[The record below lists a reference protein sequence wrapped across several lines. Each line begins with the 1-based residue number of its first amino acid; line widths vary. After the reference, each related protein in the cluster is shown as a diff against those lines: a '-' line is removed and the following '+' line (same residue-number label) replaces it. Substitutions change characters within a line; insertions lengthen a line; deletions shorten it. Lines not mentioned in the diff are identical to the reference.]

1 MRGTGRSRKGP
12 SLSDMDSI
20 AAGASAPLAPAGA
33 VTPGRGKVLAWG
45 LWDWGSAA
53 FNAVATTFVFTRY
66 ITSDS
71 FGSNA
76 STSAALGFALGAA
89 GLFVALTAPVTGQRT
104 DASAR
109 RKLWLAVNTAI
120 VVVMLVLMAFVQPD
134 PAFFWFGIA
143 LLAIGT
149 VFYELASVNYNAMLS
164 QVSTPRNV
172 GKVSGFGWSM
182 GYFGGIVLLV
192 ILLILFI
199 PPFGILGLDSATGVR
214 VAMAAAGVWF
224 LLSALPVLFAVP
236 ENRPDGDPVK
246 VGIAASYRKLFSDIG
261 RLWREARHT
270 VYFLIASAV
279 FRDGLTGVFTFG
291 GVLAA
296 GTFGFSASEV
306 IIFGIAANIV
316 AGIATVSSGAL
327 DDRFGAKPLIVVS
340 LVGLIICGTA
350 VFFLHGGG
358 QTMFWIFGLLL
369 CLFVGPAQSAS
380 RTFLARVIP
389 PGREGEVFGLY
400 ATTGRAAT
408 FIAPT
413 LFGIFVALGGAQYWG
428 ILAIV
433 LVLLVGLLLL
443 LPVRAPQPAPR
454 G

>member
-1 MRGTGRSRKGP
+1 M
-12 SLSDMDSI
+12 
-20 AAGASAPLAPAGA
+20 
-33 VTPGRGKVLAWG
+33 
-45 LWDWGSAA
+45 
-53 FNAVATTFVFTRY
+53 
-66 ITSDS
+66 
-71 FGSNA
+71 
-76 STSAALGFALGAA
+76 
-89 GLFVALTAPVTGQRT
+89 
-104 DASAR
+104 
-109 RKLWLAVNTAI
+109 
-120 VVVMLVLMAFVQPD
+120 
-134 PAFFWFGIA
+134 
-143 LLAIGT
+143 
-149 VFYELASVNYNAMLS
+149 
-164 QVSTPRNV
+164 
-172 GKVSGFGWSM
+172 
-182 GYFGGIVLLV
+182 
-192 ILLILFI
+192 
-199 PPFGILGLDSATGVR
+199 
-214 VAMAAAGVWF
+214 
-224 LLSALPVLFAVP
+224 
-236 ENRPDGDPVK
+236 
-246 VGIAASYRKLFSDIG
+246 KLFRDVA

-327 DDRFGAKPLIVVS
+327 DDRFGAKPLIIVS
-340 LVGLIICGTA
+340 LIGLIVCGTA

-358 QTMFWIFGLLL
+358 QMMFWIFGLLL

-433 LVLLVGLLLL
+433 LVLLVGLVLL
-443 LPVRAPQPAPR
+443 LPVKAPQPVPK

>member
-1 MRGTGRSRKGP
+1 
-12 SLSDMDSI
+12 MDSI
-20 AAGASAPLAPAGA
+20 AAGSAASHTTAGDA
-33 VTPGRGKVLAWG
+33 APGRGKVLAWG

-76 STSAALGFALGAA
+76 STSAVLGFALGAA
-89 GLFVALTAPVTGQRT
+89 GLLVAITAPVTGQRT

-120 VVVMLVLMAFVQPD
+120 VVVMLALMAFVQPD

-143 LLAIGT
+143 LLAVGT

-182 GYFGGIVLLV
+182 GYFGGIVLLL

-214 VAMAAAGVWF
+214 IAMAAAALWF

-246 VGIAASYRKLFSDIG
+246 VGIAASYAKLFRDIG

-340 LVGLIICGTA
+340 LVGLIVCGTA

-433 LVLLVGLLLL
+433 LVLLIGLLLL
-443 LPVRAPQPAPR
+443 LPVKAPQPVPKA
-454 G
+454 

>member
-12 SLSDMDSI
+12 GLSDMDAI
-20 AAGASAPLAPAGA
+20 AAGSSAPRMPAGA
-33 VTPGRGKVLAWG
+33 AAPGRGKVLAWG

-89 GLFVALTAPVTGQRT
+89 GLLVAITAPVTGQRT

-109 RKLWLAVNTAI
+109 RKLWLAVNTVI
-120 VVVMLVLMAFVQPD
+120 VVVMLALMAFVQPD

-143 LLAIGT
+143 LLTVGT

-182 GYFGGIVLLV
+182 GYFGGIVLLL

-214 VAMAAAGVWF
+214 VAMAAAAVWF
-224 LLSALPVLFAVP
+224 LLSALPVLIAVP

-246 VGIAASYRKLFSDIG
+246 IGLAASYAKLFRDIA
-261 RLWREARHT
+261 RLWRETRHT

-296 GTFGFSASEV
+296 GTFGFTASEV
-306 IIFGIAANIV
+306 ILFGIAANIV

-340 LVGLIICGTA
+340 LVGLIVCGTA

-433 LVLLVGLLLL
+433 LVLLIGLLLL
-443 LPVRAPQPAPR
+443 LPVKAPQPVPK